1 MPNARKYRPRGATIA
16 RDILASTDKRGRFH
30 TATNHASMKPERVPV
45 ASTVLMRTATLDL
58 GASKADRNWSMA
70 RPGKIDPDTDTEYRD
85 VMGPI
90 RGDGG
95 CTVKSLDFR
104 KTGPVRKNQDPGW
117 RPA

>member
-1 MPNARKYRPRGATIA
+1 MHNPHHMELARK
-16 RDILASTDKRGRFH
+16 ILADKDPKRRFR
-30 TATNHASMKPERVPV
+30 TATNHASMKPERRPV

-70 RPGKIDPDTDTEYRD
+70 RPGKIDPDAQDRD

-95 CTVKSLDFR
+95 VTVKTLDFR
-104 KTGPVRKNQDPGW
+104 KTGPVRKNMDPSW
-117 RPA
+117 KASAK